1 MEIKGYKKIK
11 SNLYEITF
19 KDNTKI
25 KLYDDIIL
33 KHNLLLTNV
42 ITKEELDKIIQD
54 NSYLESYYEALKYL
68 NTKLR
73 TEKEIRKK
81 LKDYSKEAVNYT
93 IERLK
98 GEKYLNDE
106 VYIKA
111 YVNDAINL
119 KLMGPNKIL
128 YELKK
133 LGFKESDILNYLNTF
148 NAQVWNEKINN
159 YIKKKINSN
168 HNLSNY
174 MLKQK
179 IIKDLSNKGFYKED
193 ILNYLNTFSTDTWRT
208 KINNYIKK
216 KINSNHN
223 LSNYM
228 LQQKIIKDLSN
239 KGFYKED
246 ILNILEEYSFPSE
259 NMIYEKEYEKL
270 KNKYQKK
277 YSGNDLENKI
287 KATLY
292 QKGFRK

>member
-1 MEIKGYKKIK
+1 MEIKSYKKVK

-33 KHNLLLTNV
+33 KHNLLLTKV

-73 TEKEIRKK
+73 TEKEIKNK
-81 LKDYSKEAVNYT
+81 LKGYSKEAVNYT

-98 GEKYLNDE
+98 SEKYLNDE

-111 YVNDAINL
+111 YINDAINL

-133 LGFKESDILNYLNTF
+133 LGFKD
-148 NAQVWNEKINN
+148 
-159 YIKKKINSN
+159 
-168 HNLSNY
+168 
-174 MLKQK
+174 
-179 IIKDLSNKGFYKED
+179 ED
-193 ILNYLNTFSTDTWRT
+193 ILNYLNTFSTDVWSE

-246 ILNILEEYSFPSE
+246 ILNVLEEYSFPSE

-277 YSGNDLENKI
+277 YSGMDLENKI

>member
-1 MEIKGYKKIK
+1 MEIKSYKKVK

-42 ITKEELDKIIQD
+42 ITKEDLDKIIQD

-148 NAQVWNEKINN
+148 STQVWNEKINN

-193 ILNYLNTFSTDTWRT
+193 ILNV
-208 KINNYIKK
+208 
-216 KINSNHN
+216 
-223 LSNYM
+223 
-228 LQQKIIKDLSN
+228 
-239 KGFYKED
+239 
-246 ILNILEEYSFPSE
+246 LEEYSFPSE